1 MLYAETSPL
10 DEPFAIEPAS
20 EEEIAM
26 IEEGMA
32 PLAGKYEG
40 DPPSFK
46 DWKTIKKELGLAA
59 LPRFR
64 YAFGMETAKLF
75 QIGQSQAVRLPKEFR
90 FSGEE
95 ENFER

>member
-1 MLYAETSPL
+1 M
-10 DEPFAIEPAS
+10 FARLS
-20 EEEIAM
+20 RN
-26 IEEGMA
+26 
-32 PLAGKYEG
+32 K
-40 DPPSFK
+40 
-46 DWKTIKKELGLAA
+46 GLAA